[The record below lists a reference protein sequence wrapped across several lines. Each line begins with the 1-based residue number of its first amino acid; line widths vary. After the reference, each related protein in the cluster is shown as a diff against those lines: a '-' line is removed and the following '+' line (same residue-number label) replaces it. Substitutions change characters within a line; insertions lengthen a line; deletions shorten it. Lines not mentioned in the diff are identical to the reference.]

1 MSSERSKRRDL
12 SPLFRPTSI
21 AVIGATGDT
30 GHVRGR
36 ITAQLLDCGYPGRIF
51 LVSQRGG
58 EIRGRPTYPSIAA
71 VPEPVDLA
79 LVAVPADAV
88 PSVLEECAAS
98 GVRAAYI
105 FSSGFAEEG
114 VARRELQ
121 SRVRDIAERTGI
133 IVAGPNAVG
142 LMNVR
147 LPLLASFT
155 PAVDLAALPR
165 LCEAAA
171 PRRIAVVSQ
180 SGGLAF
186 AFFNRGLR
194 RRLPFSY
201 VVNTGNEADLDLVDA
216 GEF

>member
-1 MSSERSKRRDL
+1 MSSERSERRDL

-58 EIRGRPTYPSIAA
+58 EIRGRPTYPSIPA

-79 LVAVPADAV
+79 LIAVPAAAV
-88 PSVLEECAAS
+88 PGVLEECAAS
-98 GVRAAYI
+98 SVRAAYI

-114 VARRELQ
+114 GAKTDLQ
-121 SRVRDIAERTGI
+121 ASVRAIAERTGM

-147 LPLLASFT
+147 LPLVASFT
-155 PAVDLAALPR
+155 PAGDLAALPR
-165 LCEAAA
+165 LRAVAA
-171 PRRIAVVSQ
+171 PRRIPVVSP
-180 SGGLAF
+180 SRGPALA
-186 AFFNRGLR
+186 
-194 RRLPFSY
+194 
-201 VVNTGNEADLDLVDA
+201 
-216 GEF
+216 